1 MTGTEPKRTSKY
13 RAFFRNGCETGGTM
27 TSQIPRNWLVSLGLT
42 AISTFVLIASA
53 QERSGVVQ
61 RNGLHADLKIERVIS
76 GNLTEL
82 NGKYKLRV
90 AAVTYDPGG
99 FVGNH
104 HHAGPGLRCV
114 YEGTLTYVQ
123 EGVTNQYGPGDC
135 FYESGNVDHHAQNE
149 GEDPVRLFNFQI
161 LPKDWTGSSAISV
174 TPVE

>member
-1 MTGTEPKRTSKY
+1 MTHQMP
-13 RAFFRNGCETGGTM
+13 
-27 TSQIPRNWLVSLGLT
+27 QNWLVTSGLINVAT
-42 AISTFVLIASA
+42 LALIASA
-53 QERSGVVQ
+53 QEQSGNVQ
-61 RNGLHADLKIERVIS
+61 RSGLHAELKVEQLVT

-90 AAVTYDPGG
+90 AAVTYEPGG

-123 EGVTNQYGPGDC
+123 EGITNHYGPGDC

-161 LPKDWTGSSAISV
+161 LPKDWTGSSAITV

>member
-1 MTGTEPKRTSKY
+1 MIFRFRTS
-13 RAFFRNGCETGGTM
+13 AILLLNLC
-27 TSQIPRNWLVSLGLT
+27 LVAGLT
-42 AISTFVLIASA
+42 FVSHAQVASGEV
-53 QERSGVVQ
+53 ERS
-61 RNGLHADLKIERVIS
+61 GLHADLKIEQLIT

-90 AAVTYDPGG
+90 AAVTYELGG

-123 EGVTNQYGPGDC
+123 EGVTNYYGPGDC
-135 FYESGNVDHHAQNE
+135 FYESGKVDHHATNE
-149 GEDPVRLFNFQI
+149 GTVPVRLFNFQI
-161 LPKDWTGSSAISV
+161 LPKDWTGSSAITV